1 MAQSPNI
8 LFLLTDQ
15 QRFDSLGCN
24 GAPICQTP
32 AIDEIASTGM
42 RFTNAYT
49 PIALCSPARGSLLT
63 GLYPHNHG
71 QLSNM
76 GNFNG
81 VFANQILDKPAYPK
95 LLREA
100 GYRVSCVGKWHLAKE
115 GTRNSGVTTSGTR
128 IVIGISG
135 SEMTGLTSELTGMLF
150 NPMNGAKH
158 PSMEGIHSVPN
169 EQWKRGLRIKRLN

>member
-1 MAQSPNI
+1 MAQQPNI

-32 AIDEIASTGM
+32 AVDEIAATGM

-71 QLSNM
+71 QLSTWEISTA
-76 GNFNG
+76 FL
-81 VFANQILDKPAYPK
+81 Q
-95 LLREA
+95 
-100 GYRVSCVGKWHLAKE
+100 
-115 GTRNSGVTTSGTR
+115 TRFST
-128 IVIGISG
+128 
-135 SEMTGLTSELTGMLF
+135 
-150 NPMNGAKH
+150 NPH
-158 PSMEGIHSVPN
+158 IQS
-169 EQWKRGLRIKRLN
+169 L